1 MESVAN
7 LDPNIVA
14 TAVITEDDVKIRIK
28 KNGKEK
34 AIPQLEE
41 LREVDLRRLTLQ
53 ATHAISIGMT
63 NERLLGELNY
73 VMFHHKSLTAIL
85 FPMNTFKILA
95 IGLGGPSDIVRLTFR
110 IADLIRKY
118 TEKEGEEH

>member
-14 TAVITEDDVKIRIK
+14 TAVITEDNVKVRIK
-28 KNGKEK
+28 KNGKGK

-41 LREVDLRRLTLQ
+41 LREVDLRRMTTQ

-73 VMFHHKSLTAIL
+73 VMFHHKSMTAIL

-95 IGLGGPSDIVRLTFR
+95 VGLGGPSDIVRLTFK
-110 IADLIRKY
+110 IADMIKKY
-118 TEKEGEEH
+118 SKEGQ